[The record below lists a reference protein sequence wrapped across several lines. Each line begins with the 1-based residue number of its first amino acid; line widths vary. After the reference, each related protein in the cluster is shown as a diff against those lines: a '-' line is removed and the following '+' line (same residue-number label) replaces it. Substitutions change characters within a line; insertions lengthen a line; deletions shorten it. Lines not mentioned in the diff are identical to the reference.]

1 MGTIYPSII
10 NLFTTTIIKSLKLK
24 FIISLVLF
32 VVYNTKSVFAQISKA
47 RLQEAHNYSKKN
59 NLDTTVAI
67 FIDFSI
73 HSGKNRFFV
82 YSFAKKTVLF
92 SGLCAHGS
100 GKGSNANKPVF
111 SNEIGSK
118 CSSLGKY
125 KVKNR
130 AYSNWGINIHYK
142 MYGLEKTNSN
152 AFKRYVVLHS
162 YTPVPSI
169 EVYPFPMFGPS
180 DGCPVLANKTMRK
193 VDYLLKTKSKGI
205 LLWIYI

>member
-1 MGTIYPSII
+1 MGTIYSSII
-10 NLFTTTIIKSLKLK
+10 NLFIVAVIKTLKQNFTIA
-24 FIISLVLF
+24 F
-32 VVYNTKSVFAQISKA
+32 VVFAILISKNTSAQINQA
-47 RLQEAHNYSKKN
+47 RIKEAFNYSKKN
-59 NLDTTVAI
+59 GLDTAVAI

-82 YSFAKKTVLF
+82 YNFANKKILF

-100 GKGSNANKPVF
+100 GKGSTASKPVF

-130 AYSNWGINIHYK
+130 AYSNWGINVHYK

-152 AFKRYVVLHS
+152 AFKRYIVLHS
-162 YTPVPSI
+162 YTPVPSV

-193 VDYLLKTKSKGI
+193 VDALFKNKTKGV